1 MVKNNIDPKS
11 SMTGSD
17 PVQDAIKEAYQ
28 RVLQVLESRTQQ
40 GQTRR
45 FKWDAIYN
53 DAVYEITDTDIN
65 PNDMRIKDFVLQRLI
80 DNNVVQNGKQAVDE
94 IVFTHKE

>member
-1 MVKNNIDPKS
+1 
-11 SMTGSD
+11 MTGSD

-28 RVLQVLESRTQQ
+28 RVLQVLEGRTQQ

-53 DAVYEITDTDIN
+53 DAVYEITYTDIN
-65 PNDMRIKDFVLQRLI
+65 PNEMRIKDSVLQRPI